1 MAFDAKLSNDREV
14 LLGRIREMESQ
25 IGRLESDLDRTSRL
39 ATLGILAGMIA
50 HEFNNLLT
58 PVMSYSQL
66 AIASPDDRELVAK
79 ALTRTVEGA
88 QQLSRIASAI
98 LGFLRDDDQLAD
110 ADVNRVIDLTLECM
124 AKDPQKAGVSVIRRV
139 PEGLRAGIRP
149 ICLQQVLLNLFL
161 NAIEAMRGSGGELRI
176 TSAIEPGGQVRLIV
190 SDTGCGMSREMLE
203 QAFRPLAGR
212 SGAESTDHAARKP
225 TPGETPPN
233 SSAGSGAM
241 GGTGGG
247 ARPRR
252 GHGLGLAIC
261 KRLVEEAGGSIQ
273 VDSQPGEGT
282 TFRVRVPSAQQS
294 QSRRSA

>member
-225 TPGETPPN
+225 TPGETSPN

>member
-1 MAFDAKLSNDREV
+1 MRCDLNPAARTMSYDAKLSNDRDV
-14 LLGRIREMESQ
+14 LLGRIREMEGQ
-25 IGRLESDLDRTSRL
+25 ISRLEADLDRTSRL

-79 ALTRTVEGA
+79 ALNRTVDGA

-98 LGFLRDDDQLAD
+98 LGFLRDDDQMAE

-124 AKDPQKAGVSVIRRV
+124 AKDPQKAGISVVRRIPDGV
-139 PEGLRAGIRP
+139 RAGIRP

-161 NAIEAMRGSGGELRI
+161 NAIEAMRGSGGELRV
-176 TSAIEPGGQVRLIV
+176 TGAVEPGGFVRLTV
-190 SDTGCGMSREMLE
+190 SDTGCGMTREMIE

-212 SGAESTDHAARKP
+212 TKDSGPSIPPEAAGR
-225 TPGETPPN
+225 PG
-233 SSAGSGAM
+233 A
-241 GGTGGG
+241 
-247 ARPRR
+247 RR

-261 KRLVEEAGGSIQ
+261 KRLIEEAGGSIQ
-273 VDSQPGEGT
+273 IDSQVGEGT
-282 TFRVRVPSAQQS
+282 TFSIRVPAARQG

>member
-1 MAFDAKLSNDREV
+1 MRCDLNPAARTMSYDAKLSNDRDV
-14 LLGRIREMESQ
+14 LLGRIREMEGQ
-25 IGRLESDLDRTSRL
+25 ISRLEADLDRTSRL

-79 ALTRTVEGA
+79 ALNRTVDGA

-98 LGFLRDDDQLAD
+98 LGFLRDDDQMAE

-124 AKDPQKAGVSVIRRV
+124 AKDPQKAGISVVRRIPDGV
-139 PEGLRAGIRP
+139 RAGIRP

-161 NAIEAMRGSGGELRI
+161 NAIEAMRGSGGELRV
-176 TSAIEPGGQVRLIV
+176 TGAVEPGGFVRLTV
-190 SDTGCGMSREMLE
+190 SDTGCGMTREMIE
-203 QAFRPLAGR
+203 QAFRPLASRTRDAGG
-212 SGAESTDHAARKP
+212 SA
-225 TPGETPPN
+225 PPE
-233 SSAGSGAM
+233 AV
-241 GGTGGG
+241 
-247 ARPRR
+247 ARPGARR

-261 KRLVEEAGGSIQ
+261 KRLIEEAGGSIQ
-273 VDSQPGEGT
+273 IDSQVGEGT
-282 TFRVRVPSAQQS
+282 TFAIRVPAARQG